1 MGPHKEKTQDKSTT
15 TSRTPAPAPQTG
27 APTVEA
33 EAPQALGQFRSSRG
47 AAPPQQLLTLQRA
60 AGNRATSRLIQTQMQ
75 PRAAS
80 SAPAIQRAPN
90 ESQGAAFDSQV
101 SEKLKT
107 FMDSFTF
114 KIRVGEQEG
123 EPVYVSVQT
132 PYHMNAGT
140 RKTNAEQNR
149 NAASQANKTL
159 LASTN
164 WNSRHGKADPESLR
178 TLVQSAVDQGLI
190 TPSQPDALLTGQEI
204 RAWMMQYGIGVDCSG
219 FVSQALNSLTGDMAR
234 QTGSAAPTAFKVADT
249 GSGSLN
255 WKASSG
261 KFEQVAHPADL
272 RAGDTMWQD
281 GSVDHIII
289 ITGVTQ
295 TSGGTVFQT
304 AESSGSKGVH
314 DDTYRC
320 PDPQGDFSDLEKK
333 SGETWVSKSG
343 TFRFS
348 RYKALAAMRGEDL
361 NQPAEDAASETEV
374 PIGSAKVTANV
385 LNVRQGPGTGH
396 EVVGQL
402 PQGTEV
408 QVLKQEGGWLK
419 ILFGERTA
427 YVHGNYAEFTPAPVA
442 PEEQAAA
449 GKKGSL
455 WGRLGSFFGSV
466 AKGIG
471 SAAKGVAKGI
481 GSAAR
486 GVGNFF
492 GSLFSR
498 NGERGGRTEETSAPA
513 VEPVIATGVVTAS
526 ALNVRQRPTVDGTQ
540 VGTLR
545 QGAQVEVT
553 GKEGAWL
560 RIHHAGKAA
569 YVHGGYVR
577 LQGEG
582 QKPEAEPAA
591 EESAHDDVTIT
602 FGANANSGILSAY
615 TLGVL
620 KGILA
625 EAGEKSALITSTIR
639 TPADQARIMYNNI
652 VTYGV
657 AAQKRLYGAG
667 GDAVIDVY
675 AAQKSAGAGET
686 EIRKAM
692 EEKIVAIG
700 STSVSRHCSDPAVLQ
715 VVDIAPSSI
724 QNGTAFAAA
733 LQAAKAAGKV
743 SKFIPPPT
751 DPAYHIEIP
760 Q

>member
-15 TSRTPAPAPQTG
+15 TAKRTPAPAPQTG
-27 APTVEA
+27 TPIVEA

-60 AGNRATSRLIQTQMQ
+60 AGNRATSRLIQTKMQ

-80 SAPAIQRAPN
+80 SAPAIQRAPD
-90 ESQGAAFDSQV
+90 ERQGAAFDGQV
-101 SEKLKT
+101 SEKLKA

-114 KIRVGEQEG
+114 QIRVGEKEG
-123 EPVYVSVQT
+123 EPVHVSVQT

-140 RKTNAEQNR
+140 RKENAQQKR
-149 NAASQANKTL
+149 NAASQENKSL
-159 LASTN
+159 LAGTN
-164 WNSRHGKADPESLR
+164 WNTRHGKADPESLR

-190 TPSQPDALLTGQEI
+190 EPGQPGALLTAAEI
-204 RAWMMQYGIGVDCSG
+204 RQWMMDYGIGVDCSG
-219 FVSQALNSLTGDMAR
+219 FVSQALNSLTGDMAQ
-234 QTGSAAPTAFKVADT
+234 QTGSDAPTNFKVADT

-281 GSVDHIII
+281 GSIDHIII
-289 ITGVTQ
+289 ITGVAQ
-295 TSGGTVFQT
+295 TPDGTVFQT

-333 SGETWVSKSG
+333 SGETWVPKSG

-361 NQPAEDAASETEV
+361 NQPAEEPGAEPEIPV
-374 PIGSAKVTANV
+374 GSAKVTASV
-385 LNVRQGPGTGH
+385 LNVRVGAGTGS

-408 QVLKQEGGWLK
+408 QVLKQEGAWLK

-427 YVHGNYAEFTPAPVA
+427 YIHGNYADFTPAPVV
-442 PEEQAAA
+442 PEEQATS
-449 GKKGSL
+449 GKKGSF
-455 WGRLGSFFGSV
+455 WGRLGGFFGSV
-466 AKGIG
+466 ARGIG
-471 SAAKGVAKGI
+471 SAAKGIAKGI

-486 GVGNFF
+486 GIGNFV

-498 NGERGGRTEETSAPA
+498 NKEQGGRAEEQSTPA
-513 VEPVIATGVVTAS
+513 APVIATGVVTAS
-526 ALNVRQRPTVDGTQ
+526 ALNVRARPTVDGTQ
-540 VGTLR
+540 VGTLQ

-560 RIHHAGKAA
+560 RINHGGKAA
-569 YVHGGYVR
+569 YIHGGYVK

-582 QKPEAEPAA
+582 QEAEA
-591 EESAHDDVTIT
+591 EGGANGDVTIT
-602 FGANANSGILSAY
+602 FGSRANSSILSEY
-615 TLGVL
+615 TVTTL

-625 EAGEKSALITSTIR
+625 AAGEKSALITSTIR

-652 VTYGV
+652 VKYGV
-657 AAQKRLYGAG
+657 TAQKRLYGAG

-675 AAQKSAGAGET
+675 VAQKGAGAGGA

-700 STSVSRHCSDPAVLQ
+700 STRVSRHCSDPEILQ

>member
-1 MGPHKEKTQDKSTT
+1 M
-15 TSRTPAPAPQTG
+15 
-27 APTVEA
+27 
-33 EAPQALGQFRSSRG
+33 
-47 AAPPQQLLTLQRA
+47 
-60 AGNRATSRLIQTQMQ
+60 
-75 PRAAS
+75 
-80 SAPAIQRAPN
+80 
-90 ESQGAAFDSQV
+90 
-101 SEKLKT
+101 
-107 FMDSFTF
+107 
-114 KIRVGEQEG
+114 
-123 EPVYVSVQT
+123 
-132 PYHMNAGT
+132 
-140 RKTNAEQNR
+140 
-149 NAASQANKTL
+149 
-159 LASTN
+159 
-164 WNSRHGKADPESLR
+164 R

-190 TPSQPDALLTGQEI
+190 EPSQPGALLTAAEI
-204 RAWMMQYGIGVDCSG
+204 RQWMMDYGIGVDCSG
-219 FVSQALNSLTGDMAR
+219 FVSQALNSLTGDMAQ
-234 QTGSAAPTAFKVADT
+234 QTGSDAPTNFKVADT

-272 RAGDTMWQD
+272 RSGDTMWQD
-281 GSVDHIII
+281 GSIDHIII
-289 ITGVTQ
+289 ITGVAQ
-295 TSGGTVFQT
+295 TPDGTLFQT
-304 AESSGSKGVH
+304 AESSGSRGVH

-333 SGETWVSKSG
+333 QNGNWVAKSG
-343 TFRFS
+343 SYRFS

-361 NQPAEDAASETEV
+361 NQPAEEAGVEPEL
-374 PIGSAKVTANV
+374 PIGSAKVTASV
-385 LNVRQGPGTGH
+385 LNVRAGPGTGH

-408 QVLKQEGGWLK
+408 QVLKQEGAWLK

-427 YVHGNYAEFTPAPVA
+427 YVHGNHADFTPAPVV
-442 PEEQAAA
+442 PEEKETA
-449 GKKGSL
+449 GKKGSF

-466 AKGIG
+466 AKGVG
-471 SAAKGVAKGI
+471 SAAKGIAKGIGSVIKGI

-486 GVGNFF
+486 GIGNFF

-498 NGERGGRTEETSAPA
+498 NEEPGGRAEETGAPTA
-513 VEPVIATGVVTAS
+513 TPVIATGVVTAS
-526 ALNVRQRPTVDGTQ
+526 ALNVRERPTVDGTK
-540 VGTLR
+540 VGTLQ

-569 YVHGGYVR
+569 YVHGGYVK

-582 QKPEAEPAA
+582 QEAEAEPA
-591 EESAHDDVTIT
+591 EEGANGDVTIT
-602 FGANANSGILSAY
+602 FGANANSSILSAY
-615 TLGVL
+615 TLTTL

-652 VTYGV
+652 VKYGV

-675 AAQKSAGAGET
+675 VAQKGAGAGEMQ
-686 EIRKAM
+686 IRKAM

-700 STSVSRHCSDPAVLQ
+700 STRVSRHCSDPEILQ

-724 QNGTAFAAA
+724 QSGTAFAAA